1 MSIPLREHPSERP
14 DRGQVL
20 AKATVSAAARL
31 GLRNRDL
38 ALTIGSS
45 EASVSRLQQGRSIN
59 PDSKE
64 GELSLLF
71 LRLFRSLDTLVGGE
85 EAKAHAWMHAM
96 NDHVGGVPADRIRT
110 VEGLVDVVQY
120 LDAMRGHL

>member
-1 MSIPLREHPSERP
+1 MTYSLNSPEGKP
-14 DRGQVL
+14 DRGRVL
-20 AKATVSAAARL
+20 AKATMSAASRL

-45 EASVSRLQQGRSIN
+45 EASVSRLQQGRAID

-71 LRLFRSLDTLVGGE
+71 LRLFRSLDALVGGE
-85 EAKAHAWMHAM
+85 ESKAHAWMYAM
-96 NDHVGGVPADRIRT
+96 NDHVGGVPAERIRT

-120 LDAMRGHL
+120 LDAMRGKL